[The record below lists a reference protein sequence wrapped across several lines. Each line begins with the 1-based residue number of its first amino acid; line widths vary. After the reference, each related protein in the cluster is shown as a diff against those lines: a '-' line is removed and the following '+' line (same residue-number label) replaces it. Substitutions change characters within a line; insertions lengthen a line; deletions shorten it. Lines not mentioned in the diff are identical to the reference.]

1 MSADQSSYFD
11 RPRFVVKKVLAK
23 PQHEGQGAVVR
34 RSIGRLY
41 ISILISFFF
50 FRFIYDDH
58 PHRRNHGPDG
68 VRSDIDYSLNT
79 MLISGL

>member
-41 ISILISFFF
+41 ISILISSFFLDLF
-50 FRFIYDDH
+50 TMIIH
-58 PHRRNHGPDG
+58 TVEIMGQTG
-68 VRSDIDYSLNT
+68 SDRI
-79 MLISGL
+79 